1 MKVLHVIPSLAPA
14 DGGPSFALPLIA
26 RGLRRA
32 GTDIDVAATAGDE
45 EAALLNGDLARPV
58 SRDDVNYFYFRRQ
71 SEFYKVSRPLTRWLS
86 RHIRDYDLVHIHAL
100 FSYSAY
106 TAANLAIKNRV
117 PYVVRPL
124 GVLNRWGMENR
135 RRLLK
140 RLSFR
145 FIERRILANAAA
157 IHYTSRQE
165 QLEAEQ
171 AGATTM
177 SVVIPLGVDTSV
189 FQRSTNAARFYERFP
204 TAEGRQI
211 ILFLSRIDPKKGL
224 DILLRAFAEVRRAH
238 PASLLVVAGEGE
250 AEFVAGLKKLA
261 AELSIAEQV
270 LWAGFIGGD
279 EKAAAF
285 RAASVFALPSYS
297 ENFGLAVVEAM
308 ASGLPCV
315 LSDQVGVAPEVEEY
329 QAGSV
334 VPCEAAPL
342 ASALERL
349 LADEHLRQRFGENA
363 VRLAGER
370 FSIEATTRS
379 LIRLYTNVLDRH
391 NAAVGMLAVEAE

>member
-32 GTDIDVAATAGDE
+32 GIEIDVAATAGDE

-71 SEFYKVSRPLTRWLS
+71 SEFYKVSRPMTRWLS

-145 FIERRILANAAA
+145 FIERRILANASA

-165 QLEAEQ
+165 KLEAEQ
-171 AGATTM
+171 TGATTP
-177 SVVIPLGVDTSV
+177 SVVLPLGVDTSV
-189 FQRSTNAARFYERFP
+189 FQRGMSAARFYERFP
-204 TAEGRQI
+204 AAERRQI

-250 AEFVAGLKKLA
+250 PEFVAGLKKLA
-261 AELSIAEQV
+261 VELSIAEQV
-270 LWAGFIGGD
+270 LWTGFISGD

-308 ASGLPCV
+308 ASGLPSV
-315 LSDQVGVAPEVEEY
+315 VSDQVGVAPDVKEF

-334 VPCEAAPL
+334 VPCEAAAL

-379 LIRLYTNVLDRH
+379 LMRLYSTVVDGH
-391 NAAVGMLAVEAE
+391 NAAISALALGTE

>member
-26 RGLRRA
+26 RELRRA
-32 GTDIDVAATAGDE
+32 GTDIDVAATAGDK

-71 SEFYKVSRPLTRWLS
+71 TEFYKVSRPLTRWLG

-124 GVLNRWGMENR
+124 GVLNRWGMQNR

-145 FIERRILANAAA
+145 LIERRILANAAA

-165 QLEAEQ
+165 KLEAEQ

-189 FQRSTNAARFYERFP
+189 FQRETSAARFYERFP
-204 TAEGRQI
+204 AAERRQI

-224 DILLRAFAEVRRAH
+224 DILLRAFADVRRVH

-250 AEFVAGLKKLA
+250 SEFVAGLKKLA
-261 AELSIAEQV
+261 VELSIAEQV
-270 LWAGFIGGD
+270 LWTGFIGGD

-315 LSDQVGVAPEVEEY
+315 VSDQVGVAPDVEEF

-334 VPCEAAPL
+334 VPCEAAAL

-349 LADEHLRQRFGENA
+349 LADEDLRRRFGENA
-363 VRLAGER
+363 VSLVAER

-379 LIRLYTNVLDRH
+379 LMRLYSNVLDRH
-391 NAAVGMLAVEAE
+391 NAAVSALAVEAK